1 MPHHQPSST
10 SKYAKIF
17 SFSASNE
24 FHTRPWTKWHFW
36 KGRKNRRMT
45 LTQFTNAWQL
55 SELYW
60 SNKSR
65 HCCLVSPSLN
75 INYLDTE
82 ESSFLPWCEVILH
95 THTHTHNKKKTHP
108 RHTFTTQTS
117 SHIQTDSDTHRFSP
131 LLPTSSTLTNSPP
144 PNSTQ
149 SQTHTHTH
157 TLAQSVWSVN
167 LVPRGARRVTPLTGQ
182 TRLDSQQTDKY

>member
-24 FHTRPWTKWHFW
+24 FHTCPWTKWHFW
-36 KGRKNRRMT
+36 KGRKNRRVT
-45 LTQFTNAWQL
+45 PTQFTNAWQL

-65 HCCLVSPSLN
+65 HCCLVSPLRRVLFC
-75 INYLDTE
+75 LDVR
-82 ESSFLPWCEVILH
+82 SFY
-95 THTHTHNKKKTHP
+95 THTHTLKKTHP
-108 RHTFTTQTS
+108 RHTFITQTS

-131 LLPTSSTLTNSPP
+131 LLPTSSTLANSPP
-144 PNSTQ
+144 PNNTQ
-149 SQTHTHTH
+149 SQTHTHTR